1 MERANDSATVRKS
14 DRKRRGYCIGK
25 KHSLEEPA
33 LLDLSHNRIEH
44 DGAVGLA
51 GNTAWSELEKLDLQ
65 HNLFDDE
72 SSVALGRNSSW
83 KKLEKVLVVE
93 GNSGVSSP
101 RKLLFAL
108 NSKISNEFDRE
119 LEKIKESDTELL
131 INEKEAQF
139 KIELKQYLTDYLREE
154 FGATTLS
161 YSGIPD
167 INEELH
173 AVWSP
178 NLEVLN

>member
-1 MERANDSATVRKS
+1 M
-14 DRKRRGYCIGK
+14 
-25 KHSLEEPA
+25 
-33 LLDLSHNRIEH
+33 
-44 DGAVGLA
+44 
-51 GNTAWSELEKLDLQ
+51 
-65 HNLFDDE
+65 
-72 SSVALGRNSSW
+72 NS
-83 KKLEKVLVVE
+83 
-93 GNSGVSSP
+93 
-101 RKLLFAL
+101 
-108 NSKISNEFDRE
+108 IE